1 MLEVLTGW
9 YNDFDTKQGVT
20 LNSIDNYVYIAINII
35 FQNGEALT
43 IDFTWVFKCGV
54 SDINWHVASW

>member
-35 FQNGEALT
+35 FQNDEALT
-43 IDFTWVFKCGV
+43 IDFT
-54 SDINWHVASW
+54 